1 MWGNVL
7 GRPRPLAWGVAGLC
21 AALLGAATPGPAGAQ
36 SPPPTALPLPQA
48 LQVQRYEVQGN
59 TLLPQAAIDAAT
71 APYTGRV
78 TIARLREAA
87 AAVQELYRDA
97 GYGGVVA
104 FLPEQALD
112 AGVVRI
118 RVVEG
123 RLARVEL
130 SGQRAFSAENV
141 RASLPALQEG
151 RTPEVRRIDA
161 QIQMANE
168 NPAKSTQVLL
178 QPGAQPGEVVARV
191 TLQEAEVLRFTGRVD
206 NTGGKSIGRWRAALG
221 LSHANLLGRDHIGAL
236 ELQTAPEN
244 ADAVAVLSGSYR
256 VPFYAQGLALDVY
269 GAVSN
274 VDAGTV
280 GTAAG
285 DLSFSGQGGI
295 VGARLGW
302 YLPRLGNVDQRLIAG
317 LELREYDNECRIAGL
332 PDGACGSA
340 GASVSA
346 QPLSL
351 VYTAQASGEW
361 RWGLSLGLHANL
373 AAGGRH
379 GEAADFE
386 AVRAGSK
393 PRYTV
398 WRANGQLA
406 VPVGDWGSLGARL
419 AVQQAGQPLIPG
431 ELFGVGGAQSVRG
444 FEERE
449 LAGDNG
455 ASLSLEAQSTNL
467 AAAWPAL
474 AWLRGGDVRVLLFA
488 DAGFVS
494 NHDEAACLAGRND
507 CRMGSLGLGLRAARG
522 PWQLRLDVAR
532 AFSTASTTAKG
543 DVRAHLALLF
553 NH

>member
-1 MWGNVL
+1 MWGKL
-7 GRPRPLAWGVAGLC
+7 EGRPRPLAGVAVGVC
-21 AALLGAATPGPAGAQ
+21 AALLAAGAPGPARAQGA
-36 SPPPTALPLPQA
+36 PAAALPLPQA
-48 LQVQRYEVQGN
+48 LTVQRYEVQGN
-59 TLLPQAAIDAAT
+59 TLLPQAVLDAAT
-71 APYTGRV
+71 APHTGRV

-87 AAVQELYRDA
+87 AAVQALYRDA

-123 RLARVEL
+123 RLARVAL
-130 SGQRAFSAENV
+130 SGHRAFSAENV

-168 NPAKSTQVLL
+168 NPAKTTQVLL
-178 QPGAQPGEVVARV
+178 QPGAQPGEVLAQV
-191 TLQEAEVLRFTGRVD
+191 TVQEAEVLRFTGRVD
-206 NTGGKSIGRWRAALG
+206 NTGGRSIGRWRAAIG

-256 VPFYAQGLALDVY
+256 VPFYAQGLALDLY
-269 GAVSN
+269 GAFSN

-295 VGARLGW
+295 AGARLGW
-302 YLPRLGNVDQRLIAG
+302 YLPRQGNVDQRLIAG

-351 VYTAQASGEW
+351 LYTAQASGEW
-361 RWGLSLGLHANL
+361 RWGLS
-373 AAGGRH
+373 
-379 GEAADFE
+379 
-386 AVRAGSK
+386 
-393 PRYTV
+393 
-398 WRANGQLA
+398 
-406 VPVGDWGSLGARL
+406 
-419 AVQQAGQPLIPG
+419 QPLIPG
-431 ELFGVGGAQSVRG
+431 ELFGIGGAQSVRG

-449 LAGDNG
+449 LAGDSG
-455 ASLSLEAQSTNL
+455 VSLSLEAQSTNL
-467 AAAWPAL
+467 AVSWPAL

-488 DAGFVS
+488 DAGFVA
-494 NHDEAACLAGRND
+494 NQDDAACLAGRSD

-532 AFSTASTTAKG
+532 AFSTATTTAKG
-543 DVRAHLALLF
+543 DVRAHLALLL